1 MSGHHFELEAA
12 TRADIGKGASRRLR
26 REQGQIPGVVYGAD
40 KPAQSIVLDHDKVLH
55 AQEEEAFYSSIIGLK
70 IDGKKQDVQ
79 IKAIQRHPFKPKLM
93 HVDFQRVKAGVEMKV
108 NAPLH
113 FIGEDAA
120 PGVKDG
126 GVISHLTTEVEIA
139 CLPKHLPEYLE
150 VNVGELALDESLH
163 LSDIVLPEG
172 VKITALLAEEPNDAA
187 IVSLHV
193 PKVVAEPV
201 EETEGEADAEGSDD
215 ATDAPVEGEA
225 KSEGE

>member
-12 TRADIGKGASRRLR
+12 TREDIGKGASRRLR
-26 REQGQIPGVVYGAD
+26 REQGKIPGVVYGAD

-55 AQEEEAFYSSIIGLK
+55 AQEEEAFYASIIGLK

-79 IKAIQRHPFKPKLM
+79 IKAIQRHPFKPKLL

-120 PGVKDG
+120 PGVKEG
-126 GVISHLTTEVEIA
+126 GVVSHLMTEVEIA

-150 VNVGELALDESLH
+150 VNVGELALDASLH

-172 VKITALLAEEPNDAA
+172 VKITALEGDEPNDATV
-187 IVSLHV
+187 VSIHV
-193 PKVVAEPV
+193 PKVAAEP
-201 EETEGEADAEGSDD
+201 TDEAESDAAEGD
-215 ATDAPVEGEA
+215 AAGDAPAEGEA
-225 KSEGE
+225 KPEGE